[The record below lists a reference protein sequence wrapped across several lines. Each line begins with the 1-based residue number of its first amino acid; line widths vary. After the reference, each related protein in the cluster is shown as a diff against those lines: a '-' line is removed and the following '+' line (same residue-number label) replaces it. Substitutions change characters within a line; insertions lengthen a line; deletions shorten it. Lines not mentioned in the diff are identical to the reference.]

1 MNILKTAPPA
11 IALFFVVVSSFA
23 QKHSDSLYVFASEM
37 PPAAISIN
45 PSGLHYSPHNG
56 QKIDF
61 GIITHNKWC
70 YVVIKTKT
78 PGNEKYV
85 LSVDNTSI
93 DSVLLFQLAT
103 DGIKQAAYTG
113 GNLVPYNRDRKYVWH
128 TIPLGGGEKETY
140 ILASFHDQ
148 GKNINVGYK
157 IMTANNLDKL
167 YAEFD
172 RMIWFYLGVIFI
184 ILVAVLYG
192 WFIFRNI
199 ALGYYTLYI
208 AGVTGWI
215 LAHYGYLYPMLY
227 PGFPALNGIAK
238 PLAIFCG
245 LIFLCLFLQ
254 ALFKNILRQDK
265 VSSMILKYAIRSG
278 IVISTTLIFYFFWP
292 KSLYVPALFNVAWH
306 GYFIISFVCVLLVL
320 VRLFERSVTA
330 RLFTLAIGIMAVMAI
345 QQVLSNAGFFYNYL
359 LNEHGMLLA
368 SIAEMMVL
376 SFATFRDIWVD
387 KKRISMQVAQLEEEH
402 SRTLKQLVAVQDN
415 ERRRIAGELH
425 DSIGPM
431 LAAIKINFQRVAKAK
446 SLNLLQDPLVEKT
459 GAIIDGSMAE
469 IRNISHQLMPK
480 GLSAMGLAA
489 SLSEYTHNLREVYA
503 TPIDFKHNITAV
515 LHKDVQLNVYRI
527 MSELLLNAAKHSK
540 ASCITAFLETT
551 GGNMTVLVQDDGQ
564 GFDPAQVSDASF
576 GLKNIES
583 RVKYLKGTMQTI
595 SAPGEGARIMIIIPQ
610 GGSGGE

>member
-1 MNILKTAPPA
+1 MNILRATPSA

-23 QKHSDSLYVFASEM
+23 QKYSDSLNIFSSDISPV
-37 PPAAISIN
+37 AISIH
-45 PSGLHYSPHNG
+45 PSALHYSRHDG
-56 QKIDF
+56 KKIDF

-70 YVVIKTKT
+70 YVVIKTKISD
-78 PGNEKYV
+78 NEKYI
-85 LSVDNTSI
+85 LSVDNTSV
-93 DSVLLFQLAT
+93 DSVLLLQLTT
-103 DGIKQAAYTG
+103 DSIKQVAYTG
-113 GNLVPYNRDRKYVWH
+113 GNLVPYDRDRKYVWH
-128 TIPLGGGEKETY
+128 TMPLRVGEEEAY
-140 ILASFHDQ
+140 MLAAFYDQ

-157 IMTANNLDKL
+157 IMTAAELDTL
-167 YAEFD
+167 YTRFD
-172 RMIWFYLGVIFI
+172 RLIWFYLGTVFI

-238 PLAIFCG
+238 PLAIFCA

-254 ALFKNILRQDK
+254 ALFKNILQQDR
-265 VSSMILKYAIRSG
+265 VSSIILKYAIRSG
-278 IVISTTLIFYFFWP
+278 AVISTTLILYLFLP
-292 KSLYVPALFNVAWH
+292 KALSVPALFNVAWH
-306 GYFIISFVCVLLVL
+306 SYFVISFICVLIVL
-320 VRLFERSVTA
+320 VRMFEKSITA
-330 RLFTLAIGIMAVMAI
+330 RLFVLAMGIMAAMAI
-345 QQVLSNAGFFYNYL
+345 QQVLSNSGFFYNYI

-368 SIAEMMVL
+368 SMAEMMVL
-376 SFATFRDIWVD
+376 TFATFRNIWED
-387 KKRISMQVAQLEEEH
+387 KKRISMHVAQLEEEH

-431 LAAIKINFQRVAKAK
+431 LAAIKINFQRMAKAK
-446 SLNLLQDPLVEKT
+446 SPNPFRDPLVEKT
-459 GAIIDGSMAE
+459 GDIIDSSMAE

-489 SLSEYTHNLREVYA
+489 SLLEYIHNLREVYG

-540 ASCITAFLETT
+540 ASCITASLETPA
-551 GGNMTVLVQDDGQ
+551 GNITVLVQDDGE
-564 GFDPAQVSDASF
+564 GFDPAQISDASF

-583 RVKYLKGTMQTI
+583 RVEYLKGTMQTA
-595 SAPGEGARIMIIIPQ
+595 SAAEEGTRVRIIIPK
-610 GGSGGE
+610 GGE